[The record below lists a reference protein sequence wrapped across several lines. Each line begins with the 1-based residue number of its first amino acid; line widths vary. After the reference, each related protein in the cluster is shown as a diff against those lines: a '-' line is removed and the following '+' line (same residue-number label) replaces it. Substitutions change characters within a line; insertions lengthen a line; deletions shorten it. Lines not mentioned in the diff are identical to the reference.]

1 MGRIDTEAK
10 HYMADNARFADAFNY
25 FVYDGKQIISSN
37 ALTELDTTEIVVA
50 YGKNA
55 KIPVQKFRDLLKSWM
70 MKTDGRAV
78 YALLGTELE
87 SEVNYAMPVKAALYD
102 SMHYAKQVETA
113 RKSLREQKATLNHG
127 EFLSGFRKE
136 DRLIPVV
143 TLVIFLKD
151 TEWDGPT
158 HLREMFEDAEAQLLS
173 FVPDYRINLL
183 APNRIPK
190 EDFDKFRTDVGLLL
204 EYIKNQKDKE
214 KLDEITHEND
224 RFRSVDSE
232 TASLINTIT
241 GSRLKFDTREEKVDM
256 CKAIDDMRKE
266 SKEEGLTEGRMEG
279 RLEGRLEGRMEGIE
293 SNRLESIRNV
303 MDGLKYTAQQAMEL
317 LRIPAAEQPKYLA
330 KL

>member
-1 MGRIDTEAK
+1 MGRIDTEVK

-25 FVYDGKQIISSN
+25 YLYGGKQMIAPDGLSP
-37 ALTELDTTEIVVA
+37 LDTTEIA
-50 YGKNA
+50 IPYGDEHKA
-55 KIPVQKFRDLLKSWM
+55 SVQKYRDLLKSWQV
-70 MKTDGRAV
+70 KTNGRAI

-87 SEVNYAMPVKAALYD
+87 SEVNYAMPVKAVLYD
-102 SMHYAKQVETA
+102 SLHYVTQVETIRKSI
-113 RKSLREQKATLNHG
+113 RKSLKKEKAPLTPG

-136 DRLIPVV
+136 DRLVPIV
-143 TLVIFLKD
+143 TLVLFLKD

-158 HLREMFEDAEAQLLS
+158 HLREMFADTEAQLLS

-190 EDFDKFRTDVGLLL
+190 EDFDKFQTDVGPLL

-214 KLDEITHEND
+214 QLDKIMHEND

-241 GSRLKFDTREEKVDM
+241 GSRLKFDTREEKIDM

-266 SKEEGLTEGRMEG
+266 SKEEGRTEGRVEG
-279 RLEGRLEGRMEGIE
+279 RLEGRVEGIE
-293 SNRLESIRNV
+293 STRLESIRIV
-303 MDGLKYTAQQAMEL
+303 MERLKYTAQQAMEFL
-317 LRIPAAEQPKYLA
+317 KIPSADWPKYLA

>member
-55 KIPVQKFRDLLKSWM
+55 KVPVQKFRDLLKSWM
-70 MKTDGRAV
+70 VKTDGRAV

-102 SMHYAKQVETA
+102 SMHYAKQVESA
-113 RKSLREQKATLNHG
+113 RKSLKEQKEPLNHG

-136 DRLIPVV
+136 DRLVPIV
-143 TLVIFLKD
+143 TLVLFLKD

-158 HLREMFEDAEAQLLS
+158 HLREMFDDTEAQLLS

-183 APNRIPK
+183 APSRIPK
-190 EDFDKFRTDVGLLL
+190 EDFEKFRTDVGPLL

-214 KLDEITHEND
+214 KLDEIMHEND

-241 GSRLKFDTREEKVDM
+241 GSRLKFDTREEKIDM

-266 SKEEGLTEGRMEG
+266 SRE
-279 RLEGRLEGRMEGIE
+279 EGIE
-293 SNRLESIRNV
+293 STRLESIRNV

-317 LRIPAAEQPKYLA
+317 LRIPAADQPKYLA